1 MNRSAI
7 ILAGG
12 HSKRFGQ
19 DKGLLNLAGKP
30 LIRYVI
36 DAVNDIV
43 DEKTVVVSSKEQ
55 ADKYSQVVG
64 SSVNVT
70 IDKTTIR
77 SPLAGA
83 LTGFEDT
90 RGEYSLLLAC
100 DTPFIIRDILDLLL
114 ELCTGRNACVPRW
127 PNGHIEPLHAV
138 YRRQPALQA
147 SKIALERGEL
157 DVRYLLDILQ
167 CVRYVSTLVLEQ
179 LDPKLKSF
187 FNINTALDLRAAQQM
202 LKSPRSPSPSVGR

>member
-12 HSKRFGQ
+12 HSRRFGQ

-30 LIRYVI
+30 LIRYVL
-36 DAVNDIV
+36 DAVDDIV

-55 ADKYSQVVG
+55 GDKYVRVMG
-64 SSVNVT
+64 PSVNIA
-70 IDKTTIR
+70 IDKTITR
-77 SPLAGA
+77 GPLAGA
-83 LTGFEDT
+83 STGFEDT
-90 RGEYSLLLAC
+90 CGEYSLLLAC

-114 ELCTGRNACVPRW
+114 ELCVGRNACVPRW
-127 PNGHIEPLHAV
+127 PNGNIEPLCAV

-157 DVRYLLDILQ
+157 DVRSLLDILQ

-179 LDPKLKSF
+179 LDPELRSF
-187 FNINTALDLRAAQQM
+187 FNINTALNLKTAEQM
-202 LKSPRSPSPSVGR
+202 LKGSRLPSPSVRR